1 MSNIAG
7 RLFAVLLAASSLAS
21 ASVIPTPPQE
31 VLARSV
37 AKFDPTPSFG
47 PKFHFIRGPEVQIYM
62 PVPEPTGMETVAIL
76 MFALVFST
84 VLLYMIP
91 ICQWLVLRLRLM
103 D

>member
-1 MSNIAG
+1 
-7 RLFAVLLAASSLAS
+7 
-21 ASVIPTPPQE
+21 
-31 VLARSV
+31 
-37 AKFDPTPSFG
+37 
-47 PKFHFIRGPEVQIYM
+47 M